1 MPAWGIV
8 FKGNFQGKGVGV
20 KRVYQSIPQPTT
32 VDCIHRET
40 STLAQVHHPNLVF
53 FIAAVIDDQT
63 GPMMIT
69 KILDTN
75 LHTTYE
81 RNILGS
87 NKLWIFQDVTS
98 ALRLQESII
107 HRNVSSAKAFLKAV
121 VNNRRQSY
129 PYRWA
134 NLVRYATTPDEG
146 VSLLRLEWWHHPPLK
161 KYNPLVK
168 KKQQHNINVALI
180 PCNCPSTPAGTHRQ
194 YLTKSYRKLL
204 KREYVERGET
214 LKIHPWRV
222 SAVSCRRTGN
232 QS

>member
-1 MPAWGIV
+1 M
-8 FKGNFQGKGVGV
+8 
-20 KRVYQSIPQPTT
+20 
-32 VDCIHRET
+32 
-40 STLAQVHHPNLVF
+40 AQVHHPNLVF

-87 NKLWIFQDVTS
+87 NKLWIFQDVAS

-129 PYRWA
+129 PY
-134 NLVRYATTPDEG
+134 G
-146 VSLLRLEWWHHPPLK
+146 
-161 KYNPLVK
+161 
-168 KKQQHNINVALI
+168 
-180 PCNCPSTPAGTHRQ
+180 
-194 YLTKSYRKLL
+194 
-204 KREYVERGET
+204 
-214 LKIHPWRV
+214 
-222 SAVSCRRTGN
+222 
-232 QS
+232 